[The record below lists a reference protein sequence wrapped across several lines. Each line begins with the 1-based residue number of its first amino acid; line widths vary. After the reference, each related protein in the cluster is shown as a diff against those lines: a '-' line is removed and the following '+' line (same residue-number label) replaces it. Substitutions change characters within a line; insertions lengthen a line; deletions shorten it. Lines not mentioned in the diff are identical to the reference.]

1 MRRLTTLYLALA
13 TVACNTTPQHTAEE
27 NTESSSTNIA
37 EEVVDRDSLIAVL
50 DTRYN
55 QLCEERKWAYN
66 EVDSARRAT
75 LLEANDIASQELSDS
90 LCWIMKQR

>member
-55 QLCEERKWAYN
+55 QLCEERKRAYN

-75 LLEANDIASQELSDS
+75 LLEANDRASQELSDS
-90 LCWIMKQR
+90 LCWIIKQR